1 MAYGP
6 NILPTTGWTLV
17 NASIVGGS
25 LIFSAGGYASIVL
38 TDIEG
43 SNLLSDSFLL
53 SIIASSFTS
62 PYTPVAFVKIR
73 IVYSDGGM
81 FESTTP
87 IVANKAGLLS
97 IVLSP
102 TVTNY
107 TAINASSFS
116 AIEITINSSAVLTL
130 TTWEL
135 CCSINNKVVTD
146 ADYYGIKITATDGL
160 VITTAD
166 GAAQATFNA
175 EELTMSATE
184 NGIMVDQIYFNP
196 VSHKYTFRGTVIVN
210 GGDVDD
216 LFGAVNS
223 DLESLDG
230 STVKKD
236 AVYNGVRIGPTYG
249 FEAVRSDKKARA
261 YFRSDQMAMQTGDG
275 SGISWENKLYYDYD
289 SETGNTELYY
299 NGKFTAEVIQALSAI
314 ITPNLYAEKATISEL
329 TVDQLDTSD
338 KVKKYLATDASDDN
352 FQRIYD
358 QYHELVTAS
367 TDGLEASKEQAVN
380 RNNELLYWT
389 DETHTAAT
397 TDETVYPVWTYNY
410 TEQIKWKVFF
420 YEYTPGLYVPAMKW
434 GAGAPENETYD
445 SCMMY
450 KLEGEFWIEM
460 TYHDG
465 STRDIHFN
473 SDGIFIDGMR
483 MPMIIDHTPTLND
496 LTGYDTV
503 LFVYDPNAPYL

>member
-25 LIFSAGGYASIVL
+25 LIFSAGGYASLVL

-43 SNLLSDSFLL
+43 SNLLSDSLL
-53 SIIASSFTS
+53 LNIIASSFTS

-87 IVANKAGLLS
+87 IVANKDGMLS

-116 AIEITINSSAVLTL
+116 AIEITINSSAALTL

-223 DLESLDG
+223 DLESLED

-236 AVYNGVRIGPTYG
+236 TTYNGARIGPTYG
-249 FEAVRSDKKARA
+249 FEAVLSNLRARA
-261 YFRSDQMAMQTGDG
+261 FFNSTSLKMQKGDG
-275 SGISWENKLYYDYD
+275 SGSNWEDMLYFDPTAQKYFFKGDVFGARFFAGSPLEPGSYVEMSSTGLRVYNAEGLLKIEHSFTSALHDYPFMALGAGSDTANSRGLFKKFADGLWVGNSAPIADNGNFVPTVGYNGIFFDFTENKAYVVNGTDIRSIY
-289 SETGNTELYY
+289 TGESVA
-299 NGKFTAEVIQALSAI
+299 KF
-314 ITPNLYAEKATISEL
+314 
-329 TVDQLDTSD
+329 
-338 KVKKYLATDASDDN
+338 
-352 FQRIYD
+352 
-358 QYHELVTAS
+358 
-367 TDGLEASKEQAVN
+367 G
-380 RNNELLYWT
+380 
-389 DETHTAAT
+389 
-397 TDETVYPVWTYNY
+397 
-410 TEQIKWKVFF
+410 
-420 YEYTPGLYVPAMKW
+420 
-434 GAGAPENETYD
+434 
-445 SCMMY
+445 
-450 KLEGEFWIEM
+450 
-460 TYHDG
+460 
-465 STRDIHFN
+465 
-473 SDGIFIDGMR
+473 
-483 MPMIIDHTPTLND
+483 
-496 LTGYDTV
+496 
-503 LFVYDPNAPYL
+503 